1 MRMVLFLATTL
12 LLILLMSPEVT
23 SQSDCYIKS
32 NGCSVPFGLPFF
44 YKKTFT
50 PACVKHDVCYSCV
63 RFGMSLLI
71 CVIFISSNRTIL
83 VRFGCISGEFGR
95 AMFVFQRD
103 MVGPK
108 YPWRDRAWYAIEGCQ
123 IGTVSYLLWPSST
136 KWAWWYRSHIR
147 SVTWCHIKYCRKLG
161 Q

>member
-1 MRMVLFLATTL
+1 MDPRTIIYKEDTAARRLKFYYILLFFLSALNRVKMRMVLFLATTL

-103 MVGPK
+103 IVGPK
-108 YPWRDRAWYAIEGCQ
+108 YPWRERA
-123 IGTVSYLLWPSST
+123 
-136 KWAWWYRSHIR
+136 
-147 SVTWCHIKYCRKLG
+147 
-161 Q
+161 